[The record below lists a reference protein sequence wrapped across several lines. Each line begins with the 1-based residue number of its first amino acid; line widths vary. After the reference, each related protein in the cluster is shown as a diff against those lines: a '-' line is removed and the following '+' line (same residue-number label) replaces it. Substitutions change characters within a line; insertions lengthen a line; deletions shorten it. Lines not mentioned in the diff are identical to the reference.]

1 MRKLGRRRPRRLK
14 LLSPGGTTSR
24 TPRCPGRRGRWQKP
38 PSYRTRP
45 PGRPAW
51 ASDRGASAVELA
63 ILAPGLIFISMLIIQ
78 FALWLD
84 ATHAALAAAQEGDR
98 AARAAEFNQ
107 SGWQQTATQ
116 VAMNYYHGLDT
127 SVLSNVTVS
136 QIKYDPAAN
145 TVSLTVSGKLS
156 GIFPLTISETVSG
169 PVECF
174 RTSQSKGANCG

>member
-1 MRKLGRRRPRRLK
+1 MRKLGRRRRYDLR
-14 LLSPGGTTSR
+14 PGNPG
-24 TPRCPGRRGRWQKP
+24 PGRRSRLSGR
-38 PSYRTRP
+38 
-45 PGRPAW
+45 GA
-51 ASDRGASAVELA
+51 DRGASAVELV
-63 ILAPGLIFISMLIIQ
+63 ILAPALIFVSMLIVQ

-107 SGWQQTATQ
+107 SNWRQTATQ

-127 SVLSNVTVS
+127 SVIAGVS
-136 QIKYDPAAN
+136 VSRITFDQGAN
-145 TVSLTVSGKLS
+145 TVSVTVSGKLS

-174 RTSQSKGANCG
+174 RSSQSGGARCAAA

>member
-14 LLSPGGTTSR
+14 LF
-24 TPRCPGRRGRWQKP
+24 GRG
-38 PSYRTRP
+38 
-45 PGRPAW
+45 A
-51 ASDRGASAVELA
+51 DRGASAVELA
-63 ILAPGLIFISMLIIQ
+63 ILAPGLIFISMLIVQ

-98 AARAAEFNQ
+98 VARAVQFNNQ
-107 SGWQQTATQ
+107 SSWQQTATQ

-127 SVLSNVTVS
+127 SVLANVSAQGT
-136 QIKYDPAAN
+136 YDANAN
-145 TVSLTVSGKLS
+145 TVAVTVTGKLS

-174 RTSQSKGANCG
+174 RTSQSKGTNCG